1 MVNDDESKERA
12 QESAEAPPGSDES
25 ARVPIDDEAEVAQAE
40 RLLAL
45 RNGVKLGMSLF
56 ATLVVAIG
64 IRFWIPRYLG
74 PAAFGQLHFGESIA
88 TAFFLLSLL
97 GIDQH
102 IRLVVARKP
111 ESASEFFGGVMLVR
125 LGVSVFC
132 VAALVGTVLL
142 MGKTMHELYVVLIF
156 AGWQF
161 LFILN
166 ESFASLLQ
174 AKGTV
179 NRLAIVNTA
188 TKILW
193 GATIAAGVLLG
204 GQTIY
209 VAGCFLVAEAFK
221 ALLLLAE
228 TRRALALQFRWNK
241 AATKLAIVA
250 SVPFFLNNLA
260 HRVYDRIDVQMI
272 SVMVND
278 KEVGFY
284 GAAAN
289 LALAALMFL
298 PVLNAVVLPM
308 GARIAEKSTE
318 ELGRVMAATT
328 ELVVVLGAL
337 ASLMLVVYADPLVR
351 LCFGEEYA
359 PTALSLATLAPLFPL
374 TYVAVLTSTHLIQLG
389 KIWTVTKVSAVG
401 LIVNPVCNYFFIPM
415 FYERFGPGGA
425 GFGAAATTIAVETSV
440 TTLLFLGLDAPRSAQ
455 IRLVTVLLRTFLL
468 SGGIWAL
475 HQVLPGADLLLGFIW
490 VPAEV
495 VLFVLVAWGIGILP
509 VKMLVKTMVD
519 IVTSRGDR
527 S

>member
-1 MVNDDESKERA
+1 MTQTEPALPEDQA
-12 QESAEAPPGSDES
+12 QAAEAS
-25 ARVPIDDEAEVAQAE
+25 AE

-45 RNGVKLGMSLF
+45 RNALKLGLSLF

-74 PAAFGQLHFGESIA
+74 PASFGQLHFGESIA

-97 GIDQH
+97 GIDQY
-102 IRLVVARKP
+102 IRLEVAKRP
-111 ESASEFFGGVMLVR
+111 QNASDFFGGVMLIR
-125 LGVSVFC
+125 MGVSVLC
-132 VAALVGTVLL
+132 VGALVATVLL
-142 MGKTMHELYVVLIF
+142 MGKTLEELQIVLVF

-174 AKGTV
+174 ARGTV
-179 NRLAIVNTA
+179 DRLALINTG

-193 GATIAAGVLLG
+193 GAGIATGVLLG
-204 GQTIY
+204 GQAIF
-209 VAGCFLVAEAFK
+209 VAGCFLVAEVFK
-221 ALLLLAE
+221 ALLLWLE
-228 TRRALALQFRWNK
+228 VRRALQLRFRVNF
-241 AATKLAIVA
+241 AAAKIAVIG
-250 SVPFFLNNLA
+250 SVPFFLNNIA

-278 KEVGFY
+278 QEVGFY

-308 GARIAEKSTE
+308 GARIAERSTE

-337 ASLMLVVYADPLVR
+337 ASVMLVIYAGPLVA

-374 TYVAVLTSTHLIQLG
+374 TYVAVLTSTHLIQLNQ
-389 KIWTVTKVSAVG
+389 IWTVTKISAIG
-401 LIVNPVCNYFFIPM
+401 LVLNPVLNYLSIPYFF
-415 FYERFGPGGA
+415 EKFGPGGA
-425 GFGAAATTIAVETSV
+425 GFGAAATTIVVEASV
-440 TTLLFLGLDAPRSAQ
+440 TSLLFLSLESPRSAR
-455 IRLVTVLLRTFLL
+455 IRLVTVLVRTFLL
-468 SGGIWAL
+468 SGALWAL
-475 HQVLPGADLLLGFIW
+475 HTVLPGRDLVGGFIW

-495 VLFVLVAWGIGILP
+495 VLFVLLAWGLGILP
-509 VKMLVKTMVD
+509 VKQLIHTMIE
-519 IVTSRGDR
+519 IVVRRGENG
-527 S
+527 